1 MNSTIKNTKPVRFL
15 EGERIYLRP
24 FGEEDTA
31 GYYQMLFNPEMRRLT
46 GTKQAF
52 TLEGVRRYIAE
63 KSDNHDTILLLIALS
78 DSDQIIGDIALQ
90 DIDYVNR
97 NANIR
102 IALDKG
108 EHLGKGYGPEA
119 IRLLLEY
126 AYGILNLH
134 RIELQ
139 VFDYN
144 ERAIKAYEK
153 VGFKR
158 EGVQR
163 DALYYQHRYHDSII
177 MSMLEEEY
185 RALYHQG
192 Q

>member
-1 MNSTIKNTKPVRFL
+1 MNSAQRNTKPVRFL
-15 EGERIYLRP
+15 EGERLYLRP
-24 FGEEDTA
+24 FNQEDIA
-31 GYYQMLFNPEMRRLT
+31 GYYEILFHPEMRRLT
-46 GTKQAF
+46 GTRQAF
-52 TLEGVRRYIAE
+52 TIDGVRRYIEE
-63 KSDNHDTILLLIALS
+63 KSGSPDTIMLLIALS
-78 DSDQIIGDIALQ
+78 DDDQFIGDIALQ

-97 NANIR
+97 NANMR
-102 IALDKG
+102 IAIGSD

-119 IRLLLEY
+119 MRLLLEY

-144 ERAIKAYEK
+144 QRAIKAYEK

-163 DALYYQHRYHDSII
+163 DALYYQHHYYDSIM
-177 MSMLEEEY
+177 MSMLEDEY
-185 RALYHQG
+185 RAKYHRG